1 MKECLMSDKNWL
13 VGAAKADITAF
24 IPGIVML
31 GYGNPHNTV
40 KYVHAPLNARAFW
53 IESSKS
59 KEVTLMLCL
68 EVCFITQALTDSL
81 WELISK
87 KYSSLKR
94 DQVIITAQHTHS
106 APSGYSHYALYSMPT
121 PGFSQQVLDILVMG
135 CFKAIEQAF
144 QNKRASKIIY
154 KEGQVPFDADVSFN
168 RSLRAYNL
176 NQEVKEPLSKKEQSK
191 GTDRTMRLIEFVD
204 DQGPFASWNW
214 FAVHCTNIIWTN
226 HHISPGNK
234 GYAATYLEADQ
245 AKLHGRSDYIGV
257 FAQGNSG
264 DVSPIQEPPF
274 WAHWI
279 KQPDLKMITKA
290 KENGLKQFSWAKK
303 FLIQDGIEIEGEID
317 GELIYVD
324 FSNIEIEKSRLDD
337 KTTFASTSPACLGVS
352 FAEGAENA
360 GIIDPIKYFAR
371 FVANTIKIW
380 EFSIMPL
387 RSKEWCN
394 RIRLKYSTQ
403 KPKHI
408 FVETGEKKVLGT
420 TQVMS
425 LIIPGW
431 IDKSIGYFKRI
442 HRQGG
447 VHEHTWTQHVLPLS
461 IVRIGSLSLVNIPA
475 EPTTMAGKRIKDEL
489 SEILGGQ
496 VVLSPYSLAYCGY
509 LTTPQE
515 YEAQCYE
522 GGHTVFGKWT
532 LPAFQQNLV
541 RLAKE
546 LTVAKNQRVLDK
558 SLQPPQFTKYELSI
572 RSFETPAL
580 DQH

>member
-1 MKECLMSDKNWL
+1 MSQWL
-13 VGAAKADITAF
+13 VGAGKSDITAF

-40 KYVHAPLNARAFW
+40 KYVHAPLNARAIW
-53 IESSKS
+53 IESDSS
-59 KEVTLMLCL
+59 HEISIMLCL
-68 EVCFITQALTDSL
+68 EVCFITQALSDSL
-81 WELISK
+81 WQKLSQE
-87 KYSSLKR
+87 YPTLKR
-94 DQVIITAQHTHS
+94 DNIIITAQHTHA
-106 APSGYSHYALYSMPT
+106 APSGYTHYALYSMPT
-121 PGFSQQVLDILVMG
+121 PGFSQEVLDTLVNG
-135 CFKAIEQAF
+135 SFKAIKEAF
-144 QNKRASKIIY
+144 SKRRSSKILY
-154 KEGQVPFDADVSFN
+154 KEGQVPLDADVSFN
-168 RSLRAYNL
+168 RSLRAFNRNREIKDPIADK
-176 NQEVKEPLSKKEQSK
+176 NQSHA
-191 GTDRTMRLIEFVD
+191 TDRTMRIMEFVD
-204 DQGPFASWNW
+204 EKGPFASWNW

-234 GYAATYLEADQ
+234 GYAATYLEQDQ
-245 AKLHGRSDYIGV
+245 AKIHNRADYVGV
-257 FAQGNSG
+257 FAQGTAG
-264 DVSPIQEPPF
+264 DVSPVQVPPF
-274 WAHWI
+274 WAHWF

-303 FLIQDGIEIEGEID
+303 FLCHEGMEVKGDID

-324 FSNIEIEKSRLDD
+324 FSNIEIEKSRLD
-337 KTTFASTSPACLGVS
+337 KYIPFASTSPACLGVA

-360 GIIDPIKYFAR
+360 GIADPIKYLSR
-371 FVANTIKIW
+371 SISNIIKAW
-380 EFSIMPL
+380 EYMLIPV
-387 RSKEWCN
+387 RSKEWGE
-394 RIRLKYSTQ
+394 RVKKKYLVQ

-420 TQVMS
+420 SKVMS

-431 IDKSIGYFKRI
+431 VDKSIGYFKKI
-442 HRQGG
+442 HRRGG

-461 IVRIGSLSLVNIPA
+461 IVRIGSLSLVNMPA
-475 EPTTMAGKRIKDEL
+475 EPTTMSGRRMSVEL

-509 LTTPQE
+509 ITTPEE

-532 LPAFQQNLV
+532 LPAFQQNLA
-541 RLAKE
+541 RLARE
-546 LTVAKNQRVLDK
+546 LTVDKKQRVLDK